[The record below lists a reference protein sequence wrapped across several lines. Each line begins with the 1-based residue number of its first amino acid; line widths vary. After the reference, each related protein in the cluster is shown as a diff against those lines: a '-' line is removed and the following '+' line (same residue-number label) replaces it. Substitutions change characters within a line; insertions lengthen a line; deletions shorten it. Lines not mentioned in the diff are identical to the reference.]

1 MLYAEIQSIFDQVL
15 KSVIADSTVADAF
28 IDKELYQI
36 NLATIWTNVV
46 LKPQDA
52 GLEPADLETVHS
64 VFSDHV
70 AGVLGEKKTLKDCF
84 GFLNTRAGEH
94 AMQRCR
100 LNQVHKDMLLYFCSM
115 ILDPQGHERWMT
127 ENS

>member
-52 GLEPADLETVHS
+52 GLESADLETVHS
-64 VFSDHV
+64 VFNDHV

-100 LNQVHKDMLLYFCSM
+100 LNQVHKDMLLYFCSI
-115 ILDPQGHERWMT
+115 ILDP
-127 ENS
+127 